1 MLLQKKFFYILVA
14 AALAVTLGGCGG
26 PEISSEGT
34 KGAAQTEKH
43 DPAAADIRPEGSAP
57 APETSPGRDSDALEI
72 PEEESSLPIAVSLP
86 GDYIEYIVYSEG
98 RYCYRDDSFYGY
110 LAEDGSEITPCIY
123 SAATPFSQGLACV
136 CLDGKY
142 GYIGKDG
149 ETVLPFVYDQ
159 ASPFREGRAYFFR
172 GDEYGLIDRES
183 CEEMRL
189 EGYESISSFR
199 EGLAYFCRDG
209 LYGYMDRD
217 GQVAIE
223 PVYDDVGYFYDGL
236 AVVRKNGLCGVI
248 GREGGEIL
256 PCRYETVNLEEN
268 YIFAERE
275 NLKYCF
281 DRAGRELLSGA
292 WHYMWEEDGMLWARN
307 RKNERYVLADSD
319 GKILMDTTEYRY
331 PRLIPGRDLLVA
343 QDAEGRY
350 GILDYEGRIIVP
362 FQYKYICNAVHEGGF
377 HYSDADTGKM
387 GYLDGEDF
395 SIKIPAIYDS
405 IGEFI
410 QGRAVISYNGK
421 YGIRGLDGALELFCE
436 YDRIRLYD
444 DGSMAVWKGKNA
456 TLTDRQGNLILE
468 GPYVDIEK
476 LGNVYQTWIQED
488 IVAPGRYSCWDMQG
502 NLIVSDYNHRS
513 GYIMGSEYS
522 YILDGEILLITGQ
535 ECGRDIEEV
544 LLRNQITPK
553 AWEFAK
559 LLKNGTMTVRDAS
572 DGHIVEIGELERHE
586 HVFCKLYRMGEEKVL
601 YFHAAPWERLNF
613 PESHSGLFTVRNGEV
628 TQLLGEYE
636 CGGSMIGDYVCFVY
650 DREQERWKL
659 GVEGSMRGFG
669 GGFLSNM
676 EVYALQDGEAVR
688 EISCTIY
695 EHSRYDY
702 EEEELLENAGLLYN
716 AFDAEDNPY
725 TAETILECA
734 DYVTEYLVDDKRVT
748 VEEYRA
754 RTERYRTF
762 LPLDLSW

>member
-1 MLLQKKFFYILVA
+1 MLVQKKFFYILAA
-14 AALAVTLGGCGG
+14 AALAVLLGGCGG

-34 KGAAQTEKH
+34 KGAAQTERL
-43 DPAAADIRPEGSAP
+43 DPAAADIRPEGSVP
-57 APETSPGRDSDALEI
+57 ATETSSGRDSDALEI
-72 PEEESSLPIAVSLP
+72 PEEESSLPIAASLP

-98 RYCYRDDSFYGY
+98 RYCYRDDSLYGY

-159 ASPFREGRAYFFR
+159 ASPFQEGRAYFSR
-172 GDEYGLIDRES
+172 GEEYGLIDRES

-217 GQVAIE
+217 GQEVIE

-236 AVVRKNGLCGVI
+236 AVVRRNGLCGVV
-248 GREGGEIL
+248 GREGEEVL
-256 PCRYETVNLEEN
+256 PCRYDTVTLEEN

-292 WHYMWEEDGMLWARN
+292 WYYMWEEDGMLWARN

-331 PRLIPGRDLLVA
+331 PHLIPGRDLLVA
-343 QDAEGRY
+343 RDAEGRY

-362 FQYKYICNAVHEGGF
+362 FQYGYICNTIHEGGF
-377 HYSDADTGKM
+377 RYTDANTGKE

-395 SIKIPAIYDS
+395 SIRIPAIYDS

-468 GPYVDIEK
+468 GPYVDIDK
-476 LGNVYQTWIQED
+476 WGNGYQMRED
-488 IVAPGRYSCWDMQG
+488 VDALRHRYSYWDMQG
-502 NLIVSDYNHRS
+502 NLIVSDYSYRPE
-513 GYIMGSEYS
+513 YIRGSDYS
-522 YILDGEILLITGQ
+522 YILDSAILLITGQ

-544 LLRNQITPK
+544 LLCNQITPETR
-553 AWEFAK
+553 EFAE
-559 LLKNGTMTVRDAS
+559 LLKNGTMTVQDAS
-572 DGHIVEIGELERHE
+572 DGHIIEIGELERYE
-586 HVFCKLYRMGEEKVL
+586 HVFCKLYRIGEEKVL
-601 YFHAAPWERLNF
+601 YFHAAPWEQLSF
-613 PESHSGLFTVRNGEV
+613 PESHSGLFTVRDGEV
-628 TQLLGEYE
+628 TQLLGEFE
-636 CGGSMIGDYVCFVY
+636 CGGSMRGNYVCFAY

-659 GVEGSMRGFG
+659 GVRGSMGGFG
-669 GGFLSNM
+669 GGFLTTR

-688 EISCTIY
+688 EISCNDY

-702 EEEELLENAGLLYN
+702 EEEELLENAELFYSVHV
-716 AFDAEDNPY
+716 AEDNPY
-725 TAETILECA
+725 TAETILNAE
-734 DYVTEYLVDDKRVT
+734 YVREYLVDDKRVT
-748 VEEYRA
+748 AEEYRA
-754 RTERYRTF
+754 RSERYRTF
-762 LPLDLSW
+762 LPLGLSW

>member
-1 MLLQKKFFYILVA
+1 MLLQKNFFYILAA
-14 AALAVTLGGCGG
+14 AALAVLLGGCGG

-34 KGAAQTEKH
+34 KGAAQTERL
-43 DPAAADIRPEGSAP
+43 DPAAADIRPEGSVP
-57 APETSPGRDSDALEI
+57 ATETSSGRDSDALEI

-98 RYCYRDDSFYGY
+98 RYCYRDDSLYGY

-123 SAATPFSQGLACV
+123 TAATPFSQGLACV

-159 ASPFREGRAYFFR
+159 ASPFREGRAYFSR
-172 GDEYGLIDRES
+172 GEEYGLIDRES

-217 GQVAIE
+217 GQEVIE

-292 WHYMWEEDGMLWARN
+292 WYYMWEEDGMFWARN

-343 QDAEGRY
+343 QDADGRY

-362 FQYKYICNAVHEGGF
+362 FQYKYICNTLHEGGF
-377 HYSDADTGKM
+377 RYTDANTGKV

-395 SIKIPAIYDS
+395 SIRIPAIYDS
-405 IGEFI
+405 IGEFV
-410 QGRAVISYNGK
+410 QGRAVISYNEK
-421 YGIRGLDGALELFCE
+421 DGICGLDGVLELSCE
-436 YDRIRLYD
+436 YDKIRLYD
-444 DGSMAVWKGKNA
+444 DGSMAVWRGENA

-468 GPYVDIEK
+468 GPYVDIDK
-476 LGNVYQTWIQED
+476 WGNGYQTWEEVD
-488 IVAPGRYSCWDMQG
+488 AVRHRYSYWDMQG
-502 NLIVSDYNHRS
+502 NLIVSDYD
-513 GYIMGSEYS
+513 YGSKSVEGAKDS
-522 YILDGEILLITGQ
+522 YILDRDILLITGQ

-544 LLRNQITPK
+544 LLRNQITP
-553 AWEFAK
+553 ETGVFAE
-559 LLKNGTMTVRDAS
+559 LLKNGSMTVQDAS
-572 DGHIVEIGELERHE
+572 NGHITEIGELERYE

-601 YFHAAPWERLNF
+601 YFHAAPWERPNF

-636 CGGSMIGDYVCFVY
+636 CGGSMRGDYVCFVY
-650 DREQERWKL
+650 DREQERWKPGVKGSL
-659 GVEGSMRGFG
+659 GGFG
-669 GGFLSNM
+669 GFLTNM

-688 EISCTIY
+688 EVSFNIY
-695 EHSRYDY
+695 SHSRYDY
-702 EEEELLENAGLLYN
+702 EEEELLENAGVFY
-716 AFDAEDNPY
+716 DDEDNPY
-725 TAETILECA
+725 TAETILECT
-734 DYVTEYLVDDKRVT
+734 DNVTEYLIDDKWVT